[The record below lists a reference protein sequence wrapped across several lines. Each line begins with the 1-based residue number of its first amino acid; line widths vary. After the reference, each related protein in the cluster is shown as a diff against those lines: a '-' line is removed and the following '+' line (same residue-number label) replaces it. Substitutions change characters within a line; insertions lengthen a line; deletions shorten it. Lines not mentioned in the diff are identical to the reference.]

1 MSKIK
6 EANVLV
12 TGGGNGIGKQMGLKC
27 LQDGC
32 ANLVIWDINKD
43 NLDKTKK
50 DFSNRG
56 FKNVHTFLVD
66 VSDID
71 DVEKAGTEVLLEIG
85 NIDIL
90 INNAGIV
97 AGTKSFWDYTAKDI
111 DRTVDINIKGVMYV
125 TRVFIKEMLRQKKGH
140 VVNIV
145 SASAYLGLP
154 KGSVYASSKWGA
166 IGWSESLRLELE
178 REEGDLHVTA
188 VCPSYIDT
196 GMFKGVKAP
205 LLFPLL
211 EPENTAERIIKA
223 VKSNQVHLLLPDT
236 LNLVP
241 VLKGIF
247 SPKIFDVVADW
258 LGVYTSMN
266 SFEGRAEKER
276 IPESKKQKSK

>member
-27 LQDGC
+27 LQEGC
-32 ANLVIWDINKD
+32 ANLVIWDINQE

-71 DVEKAGTEVLLEIG
+71 DVERAGTEVLLEIG

-97 AGTKSFWDYTAKDI
+97 AGTKSFWEYTAKDI

-125 TRVFIKEMLRQKKGH
+125 TRVFIKEMLKQKKGH

-166 IGWSESLRLELE
+166 MGWSESLRLELE
-178 REEGDLHVTA
+178 REVGDLHVTA

-211 EPENTAERIIKA
+211 EPENTADRIIKA
-223 VKSNQVHLLLPDT
+223 VKANQDHLLLPDT

-258 LGVYTSMN
+258 LGVYSSMN
-266 SFEGRAEKER
+266 SFEGRVEKER

>member
-90 INNAGIV
+90 INN
-97 AGTKSFWDYTAKDI
+97 
-111 DRTVDINIKGVMYV
+111 
-125 TRVFIKEMLRQKKGH
+125 L
-140 VVNIV
+140 V
-145 SASAYLGLP
+145 S
-154 KGSVYASSKWGA
+154 
-166 IGWSESLRLELE
+166 
-178 REEGDLHVTA
+178 
-188 VCPSYIDT
+188 
-196 GMFKGVKAP
+196 
-205 LLFPLL
+205 
-211 EPENTAERIIKA
+211 
-223 VKSNQVHLLLPDT
+223 
-236 LNLVP
+236 
-241 VLKGIF
+241 
-247 SPKIFDVVADW
+247 
-258 LGVYTSMN
+258 
-266 SFEGRAEKER
+266 
-276 IPESKKQKSK
+276 

>member
-6 EANVLV
+6 DANVLI
-12 TGGGNGIGKQMGLKC
+12 TGGGNGIGKLMGLKC
-27 LQDGC
+27 LQEGC
-32 ANLVIWDINKD
+32 ANLVVWDINQE
-43 NLDKTKK
+43 NLKQTKK

-56 FKNVHTFLVD
+56 FKNVHTFLAD
-66 VSDID
+66 VSDND
-71 DVEKAGTEVLLEIG
+71 DIEKAGTEVLLEIG

-97 AGTKSFWDYTAKDI
+97 AGTKSFWDYTPNDI
-111 DRTVDINIKGVMYV
+111 NRTIDINIKGLMYV
-125 TRVFIKEMLRQKKGH
+125 TRVFIKEMLHQKKGH
-140 VVNIV
+140 IVNIV
-145 SASAYLGLP
+145 SASAFLGLP

-166 IGWSESLRLELE
+166 MGWSESLRLELE
-178 REEGDLHVTA
+178 KEDGDLHVTA

-205 LLFPLL
+205 VLFPLL
-211 EPENTAERIIKA
+211 EPEYTADRIIKA
-223 VKSNQVHLLLPDT
+223 VKTNQEHLLLPDT

-247 SPKIFDVVADW
+247 SPKIFDMVAGW

-266 SFEGRAEKER
+266 SFEGRTEKER
-276 IPESKKQKSK
+276 IPQKNQQKSK